1 MVHNKREY
9 IVFFVAK
16 TLLFTA
22 FLFIAIYTYAT
33 QSQLFQI
40 ITGISLIIAPIA
52 SIIYSYMIFNMKC
65 MAMGHERPE
74 NEAEG
79 NNNNG

>member
-1 MVHNKREY
+1 MNVLHVLFPLFGMLYHYQLRMVHNKREY

-33 QSQLFQI
+33 
-40 ITGISLIIAPIA
+40 
-52 SIIYSYMIFNMKC
+52 
-65 MAMGHERPE
+65 
-74 NEAEG
+74 
-79 NNNNG
+79 